1 MGVIL
6 LTVVVLAS
14 LLIIAS
20 GFWVGVALIRA
31 LSLPRHTESPTRTR
45 SKDVQG

>member
-14 LLIIAS
+14 LLIVAS

-31 LSLPRHTESPTRTR
+31 LSLPRRPESGTRTR
-45 SKDVQG
+45 SKDVRT